1 MLLRD
6 GFPGQRLRV
15 LPAPLVRKAI
25 EEPVTKRLLVT
36 DAGYFPHAAAHG
48 RTRPEGAGEAIVMV
62 CTGGSGILTLGG
74 QRRRIES
81 GDAAVIPARTPHV
94 YVADAADPWSIWWL
108 HATGTDVDELVAQI
122 LGSDSDPVLHLRDV
136 YTAVALAEQVVSALE
151 NDETTATLY
160 QAAGAAWNLFGLLCS
175 DRLRGE
181 PQTSDRI
188 HVVQEY
194 LRANLAST
202 VSVAELAR
210 LAGLS
215 NSHFSAL
222 FKASTGYGVVEYVK
236 RLRSARARELLMTTN
251 LSIGEIATQI
261 GYADAFYF
269 SRQFRAVN
277 GTSPS
282 AFRAGAMRDVI

>member
-15 LPAPLVRKAI
+15 LPAPLVRSAL
-25 EEPVTKRLLVT
+25 EEPVTRRLLVT

-48 RTRPEGAGEAIVMV
+48 RIRTAGAREAIVMV
-62 CTGGSGILTLGG
+62 CTGGCGILTLDGV
-74 QRRRIES
+74 RHRIES
-81 GDAAVIPARTPHV
+81 GDAAVIPPETPHT
-94 YVADAADPWSIWWL
+94 YIADEIDPWSIWWL
-108 HATGTDVDELVAQI
+108 HATGSDVDELVAGI
-122 LGSDSDPVLHLRDV
+122 VGSQPEPVLPLRDV
-136 YTAVALAEQVVSALE
+136 YTAVALVEQVVSLLE
-151 NDETTATLY
+151 NDETAATLY

-194 LRANLAST
+194 LRANLASS
-202 VSVAELAR
+202 VSVSDLAR

-215 NSHFSAL
+215 TSHFSAL
-222 FKASTGYGVVEYVK
+222 FKASTGSGVVEYVK
-236 RLRSARARELLMTTN
+236 RLRSARARELLLTTT
-251 LSIGEIATQI
+251 LSIGEIAAQT

-277 GTSPS
+277 GTSPTV
-282 AFRAGAMRDVI
+282 FRAAAASTYV

>member
-15 LPAPLVRKAI
+15 LPAPLIHKALD
-25 EEPVTKRLLVT
+25 EPITSRLLVT

-48 RTRPEGAGEAIVMV
+48 RMRPNGAGESIVMV
-62 CTGGSGILTLGG
+62 CTGGSGTLTVDGR
-74 QRRRIES
+74 QHRIRS
-81 GDAAVIPARTPHV
+81 GDAAVIPRRTPHT
-94 YVADAADPWSIWWL
+94 YIADQVDPWSIWWL
-108 HATGTDVDELVAQI
+108 HATGADADELVEHVVGA
-122 LGSDSDPVLHLRDV
+122 DVDPILHLRDV
-136 YTAVALAEQVVSALE
+136 YTAVALVEQVVTLLE
-151 NDETTATLY
+151 HDETTATLY
-160 QAAGAAWNLFGLLCS
+160 QASGAAWNLFGLLCA

-202 VSVAELAR
+202 VSVADLAR

-215 NSHFSAL
+215 TSHFSAL
-222 FKASTGYGVVEYVK
+222 FKASSGYGVVEYVK

-251 LSIGEIATQI
+251 LSVGEIATQI

>member
-15 LPAPLVRKAI
+15 LPAPLTRKAL
-25 EEPVTKRLLVT
+25 EEPVTRRLLVT

-48 RTRPEGAGEAIVMV
+48 RLRPDGAREAIVMV
-62 CTGGSGILTLGG
+62 CTGGCGILTIEGR
-74 QRRRIES
+74 QHRIES
-81 GDAAVIPARTPHV
+81 GDAAVIPPGVPHT
-94 YVADAADPWSIWWL
+94 YIADRLDPWSIWWL
-108 HATGTDVDELVAQI
+108 HVTGSDADELVERSV
-122 LGSDSDPVLHLRDV
+122 GSGADPVLHLRDV
-136 YTAVALAEQVVSALE
+136 YTAVALVEQIVSLFE
-151 NDETTATLY
+151 GDETTATLY

-194 LRANLAST
+194 LRANLASS
-202 VSVAELAR
+202 VSVSDLAR

-215 NSHFSAL
+215 TSHFSAL
-222 FKASTGYGVVEYVK
+222 FKASTGSGVVEYVK
-236 RLRSARARELLMTTN
+236 RLRSARARELLMTTQ
-251 LSIGEIATQI
+251 LSIGEIAAQI

-282 AFRAGAMRDVI
+282 AFRAAAASTFA